1 MGRGGAGVGES
12 NHEQRKKDGKG
23 KTWQKKGRKE
33 EERKGRKEGNMCIE
47 GVRQKKCNCR
57 YLAHQP
63 LTFYHLLVLSFNYRA
78 GLYKLSFPLTY

>member
-47 GVRQKKCNCR
+47 GVRQKKMQLQISCTSATNF
-57 YLAHQP
+57 LP
-63 LTFYHLLVLSFNYRA
+63 FIGFEL
-78 GLYKLSFPLTY
+78 